1 MNFEG
6 ESVEQVGVLRLRGCF
21 AARSCHSAQD
31 DNIQVFAQSLHP
43 DQTS

>member
-6 ESVEQVGVLRLRGCF
+6 ESVEQVGFFRLRGGF
-21 AARSCHSAQD
+21 SARTPHSAQD